1 MGSFKFSNDF
11 EPQLNKAVEGALGDV
26 AKDYQRMF
34 DFLSRRYQ
42 GRPVSA
48 IKPVLQREWK
58 RIGGSITDP
67 ADRVRHAHQQRHSH
81 QDEGR
86 QVRVPTS

>member
-1 MGSFKFSNDF
+1 MGNFNFSNDF
-11 EPQLNKAVEGALGDV
+11 ERQLNKAVQGALGDV

-34 DFLSRRYQ
+34 DSLSRRYQ
-42 GRPVSA
+42 GRPVSI

-67 ADRVRHAHQQRHSH
+67 ELTEYATHISNGTHIKMKVDR
-81 QDEGR
+81 
-86 QVRVPTS
+86 

>member
-11 EPQLNKAVEGALGDV
+11 ERQLNKAVEGALGDV

-42 GRPVSA
+42 DRPVSA

-67 ADRVRHAHQQRHSH
+67 ELTEYATHISNGTHIKMKV
-81 QDEGR
+81 GR
-86 QVRVPTS
+86 